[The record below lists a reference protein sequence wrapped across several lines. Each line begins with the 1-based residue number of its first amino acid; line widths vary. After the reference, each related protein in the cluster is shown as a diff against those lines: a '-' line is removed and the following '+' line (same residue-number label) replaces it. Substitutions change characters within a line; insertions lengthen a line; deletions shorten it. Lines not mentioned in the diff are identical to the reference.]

1 MSKRLDNFII
11 ASKQNRGDGFYLLE
25 LTPQEHFTEMP
36 EVEPGQFVEISVTD
50 SGKAFLRRPIS
61 ICDFDAATGRLT
73 LLVKAVGKGTEW
85 ITSLPE
91 GSVLNLIWPLG
102 QGFTLPEEA
111 GGTYLLCGGGVGVA
125 PLLYLGKKIRERG
138 ARPIFVLGAR
148 NASQLML
155 IDRFALYGEVRIMT
169 DDGSAGEKGLV
180 TDGLRKVI
188 EREKVNEV
196 VTIGPAIMMKFVAKL
211 TKEYGIPTVCSLNTI
226 MVDGTGMCGACR
238 VTVDGKTRFVCVD
251 GPEFDAHKVDFD
263 QMMTRLKAYNS

>member
-25 LTPQEHFTEMP
+25 LTPLEPFTEIP

-155 IDRFALYGEVRIMT
+155 IDRFALYGEIRIMT

-180 TDGLRKVI
+180 TDCDAFTNTSPAMI
-188 EREKVNEV
+188 Y
-196 VTIGPAIMMKFVAKL
+196 TCGPTPMMKAVARKAM
-211 TKEYGIPTVCSLNTI
+211 EYGISCEASLENMMACGMGACLGCVEKTKEGNLCVCSNGPVFNINILNW
-226 MVDGTGMCGACR
+226 
-238 VTVDGKTRFVCVD
+238 
-251 GPEFDAHKVDFD
+251 
-263 QMMTRLKAYNS
+263 N

>member
-1 MSKRLDNFII
+1 MSKRLGNFII

-25 LTPQEHFTEMP
+25 LTPLEPFTEIP

-125 PLLYLGKKIRERG
+125 PLLYLGKKIRERA

-155 IDRFALYGEVRIMT
+155 IDRFALYGEIRIMT

-180 TDGLRKVI
+180 TDCDAFTNASPAMI
-188 EREKVNEV
+188 Y
-196 VTIGPAIMMKFVAKL
+196 TCGPTPMMKAVARKAM
-211 TKEYGIPTVCSLNTI
+211 EYGISCEASLENMMACGMGACLGCVEKTKEGNLCVCSNGPVFNINILNW
-226 MVDGTGMCGACR
+226 
-238 VTVDGKTRFVCVD
+238 
-251 GPEFDAHKVDFD
+251 
-263 QMMTRLKAYNS
+263 N